1 MNDLLN
7 AIVAGIEIIF
17 LGSETILEFLS
28 DTTILGAT
36 LYAWFLGYLV
46 LDTIFSIFI
55 QVQYDNNELESIA
68 DFIGDSATP
77 EEMETEEI
85 GIDYELD

>member
-1 MNDLLN
+1 MSDLLT
-7 AIVAGIEIIF
+7 AVVAGIEVIF
-17 LGSETILEFLS
+17 LGSETLLEWLS

-36 LYAWFLGYLV
+36 LYAWLLGYLV
-46 LDTIFSIFI
+46 LDTILSIFI
-55 QVQYDNNELESIA
+55 QVQYDNNELDSVA

-77 EEMETEEI
+77 EEKEIEDI

>member
-1 MNDLLN
+1 MNDLIFS
-7 AIVAGIEIIF
+7 IVAGIEIIF

-46 LDTIFSIFI
+46 LDTIISLFV
-55 QVQYDNNELESIA
+55 QVNYDNEELDTVA
-68 DFIGDSATP
+68 DLIGDSDTP
-77 EEMETEEI
+77 EEVE
-85 GIDYELD
+85 YELD

>member
-1 MNDLLN
+1 MEDLLT
-7 AIVAGIEIIF
+7 AVVAGVEVIF

-46 LDTIFSIFI
+46 LDTILSIFI
-55 QVQYDNNELESIA
+55 QVQYDNEELDTVA
-68 DFIGDSATP
+68 DLIGDSETP
-77 EEMETEEI
+77 DEV
-85 GIDYELD
+85 DYELD